1 MKRPYI
7 PLSVRLQ
14 VLERQAYVDRFF
26 ETTEERELAREW
38 YDLCTDKY
46 TTRRKIWWLKQVLF
60 FTLEA
65 ELDHDPA
72 LSLRKRRRNGDYIP
86 RANDPRYLVY
96 RIKPGHLQKTTGR
109 APGAER
115 TVTTK
120 GSDTWLRTKF
130 RKLEHPKKSRSRIP
144 SRPFTKTKRPFRSR
158 PSSSAT
164 RAGRDS

>member
-72 LSLRKRRRNGDYIP
+72 LSLRKRRRDGRYIP
-86 RANDPRYLVY
+86 DANDPRFLIY
-96 RIKPGHLQKTTGR
+96 RLKPNHLEKSTGRKPG
-109 APGAER
+109 ASR
-115 TVTTK
+115 TVTSI
-120 GSDTWLRTKF
+120 GSDVYLWKKF
-130 RKLEHPKKSRSRIP
+130 RRLEVGTKRIKKRIP
-144 SRPFTKTKRPFRSR
+144 SRRFPKRAR
-158 PSSSAT
+158 
-164 RAGRDS
+164 